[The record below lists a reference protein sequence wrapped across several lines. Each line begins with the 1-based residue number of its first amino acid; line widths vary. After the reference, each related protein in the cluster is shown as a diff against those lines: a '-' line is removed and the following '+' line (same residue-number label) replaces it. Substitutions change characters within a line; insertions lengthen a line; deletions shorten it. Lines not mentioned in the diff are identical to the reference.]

1 MYKMYTLR
9 RIFSRSFGNPEA
21 IKEKIDVFKFI
32 KAKNLDMKKDTP
44 PKKTPIDKREI

>member
-44 PKKTPIDKREI
+44 PKKPQ